1 MVVCSVAQFA
11 PSDDKSANLTSI
23 RRLVASARAQG
34 SELVV
39 FPEYSMFTV
48 PVMDER
54 FLASAERLDGTFVTE
69 LAALA
74 AQHGVAIVCGINE
87 ATDDGDRIHNT

>member
-1 MVVCSVAQFA
+1 MVVCSVAQIA
-11 PSDDKSANLTSI
+11 PGEDKTANLSTI
-23 RRLVASARAQG
+23 RRLVSEARARG

-39 FPEYSMFTV
+39 FPEYSIFTV

-54 FLASAERLDGTFVTE
+54 FLASAERLDGPVVAE

-74 AQHGVAIVCGINE
+74 VEHGIAIVCGINE
-87 ATDDGDRIHNT
+87 A